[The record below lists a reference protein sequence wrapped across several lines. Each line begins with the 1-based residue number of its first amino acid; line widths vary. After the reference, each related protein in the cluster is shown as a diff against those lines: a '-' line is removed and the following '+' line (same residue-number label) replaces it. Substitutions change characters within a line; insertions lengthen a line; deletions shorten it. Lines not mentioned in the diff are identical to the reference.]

1 MTQAEKSL
9 KEYIRRD
16 FYNSNIDK
24 YRKYFDDW
32 YNNLTDIQLYYWK
45 KTYERRN
52 LLVMTQEEKED
63 IIKEFTE
70 KMIEDMVDIPEEIQ
84 EIIDEHF
91 FELL

>member
-1 MTQAEKSL
+1 MK
-9 KEYIRRD
+9 
-16 FYNSNIDK
+16 
-24 YRKYFDDW
+24 
-32 YNNLTDIQLYYWK
+32 
-45 KTYERRN
+45 
-52 LLVMTQEEKED
+52 QEEKED